1 MRTSQGPIFIF
12 GIGRSGTTLLARMLD
27 LHPNLSI
34 YLESGFLNLIAARAT
49 HATLPRDADVATLL
63 DRVRSLASQGVRR
76 EEVEQR
82 FAGTDRSV
90 RSLFDALLPLRME
103 ARGKQRFGEK
113 TPSHFS
119 KVAVLR
125 DWYPDAKFVYLRRDP
140 RDAYASFKYSR
151 DHRERSWTERALL
164 GRCLYWN
171 YYQHALLQAKRR
183 FPELVFEV
191 EFESLVRDPTRT
203 LAALCDFL
211 AEPFDANMLAVAE
224 NNSSFADTR
233 SGTGLRPETVDR
245 KDRLTKAEVSCIEF
259 VCGERMLAEGRQLS
273 SPSRHLVPLLKL
285 LGFYALS
292 LRMHQFVRRR
302 RPRN

>member
-1 MRTSQGPIFIF
+1 
-12 GIGRSGTTLLARMLD
+12 MLD

-49 HATLPRDADVATLL
+49 NATLPRDADVATLL
-63 DRVRSLASQGVRR
+63 IECVASPAKESVEKRSNSVLREPIGASG
-76 EEVEQR
+76 
-82 FAGTDRSV
+82 
-90 RSLFDALLPLRME
+90 SLFDALLRLRME